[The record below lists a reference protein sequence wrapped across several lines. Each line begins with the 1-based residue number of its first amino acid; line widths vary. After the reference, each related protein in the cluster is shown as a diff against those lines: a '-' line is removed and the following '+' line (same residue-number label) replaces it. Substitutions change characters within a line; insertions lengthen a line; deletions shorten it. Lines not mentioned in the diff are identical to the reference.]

1 MWTDIQH
8 SHDLLS
14 RVEYAD
20 RLAIRLNK
28 AAFTDWQ
35 FAQRPNKHL
44 PLSGHAAGPSG

>member
-20 RLAIRLNK
+20 RLAICFYEPTF
-28 AAFTDWQ
+28 ADWQ
-35 FAQRPNKHL
+35 FAQRPYQHL